1 MTREEIEQLNEVE
14 PYCFETDREEQWYRV
29 GLQEGLNMEIL
40 NNFSSIY
47 CFITFVLGAM
57 FMFTILCVVAMGKV
71 EEPRNNVRFYVKA
84 EEDNRPWLFLQR
96 TTGTLEFIACTE
108 QYADFGLNSLD
119 FLDMKKGM
127 IIEVFLNLED

>member
-1 MTREEIEQLNEVE
+1 
-14 PYCFETDREEQWYRV
+14 
-29 GLQEGLNMEIL
+29 MEIL
-40 NNFSSIY
+40 NNFGSIY
-47 CFITFVLGAM
+47 CFITFILGAI
-57 FMFTILCVVAMGKV
+57 FMLTTLCVVAMGKL

-96 TTGTLEFIACTE
+96 KTGTLEFIACTE
-108 QYADFGLNSLD
+108 KFADFGLNSLD